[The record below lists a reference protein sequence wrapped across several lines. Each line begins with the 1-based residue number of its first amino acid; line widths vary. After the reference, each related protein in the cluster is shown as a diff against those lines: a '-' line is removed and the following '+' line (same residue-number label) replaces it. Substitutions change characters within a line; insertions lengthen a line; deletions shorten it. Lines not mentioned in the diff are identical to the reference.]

1 MRLMKNIFIAL
12 FLLGSWFGFGQNKSN
27 DDLVQLSGVVATG
40 DTLAPIPYCNIFIGN
55 RGFGTVT
62 DFDGFFSIVV
72 AKGDSILFSHQGFRS
87 EYFVVPDSLE
97 KKHYSLIQ
105 ILMSDTMML
114 QSVDLFPWLSKEQ
127 FKEYFLA
134 MEVPMDDLDRAQRNL
149 AMETIREQA
158 AMMGY
163 DGNEMG
169 RFMIENYNQQ
179 YYNAGRYYGANGGQA
194 ILMSLSNPFAW
205 AEFFRA
211 LNRGDFK
218 KK

>member
-1 MRLMKNIFIAL
+1 MKNFKAVIAI
-12 FLLGSWFGFGQNKSN
+12 LGILVTTNVFAQNSKN
-27 DDLVQLSGVVATG
+27 EDLVQLSGVVATG
-40 DTLAPIPYCNIFIGN
+40 DTLLPIPYCNIFIGN

-87 EYFVVPDSLE
+87 EYFVVPDTLQ

-105 ILMSDTMML
+105 ILMSDTVML
-114 QSVDLFPWLSKEQ
+114 QSVDLFPWPSKEQ
-127 FKEYFLA
+127 FKEYFLT

-169 RFMIENYNQQ
+169 RYVIENYNQQ
-179 YYNAGRYYGANGGQA
+179 YYNAGRFYGSNGGEA
-194 ILMSLSNPFAW
+194 ILSTLSNPFAW

-211 LNRGDFK
+211 LKRGDFK
-218 KK
+218 SK